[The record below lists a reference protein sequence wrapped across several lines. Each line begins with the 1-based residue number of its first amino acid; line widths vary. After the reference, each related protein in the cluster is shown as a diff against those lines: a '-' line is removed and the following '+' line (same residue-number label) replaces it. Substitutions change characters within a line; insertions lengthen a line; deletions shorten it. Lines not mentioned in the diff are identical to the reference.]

1 MTVHARW
8 PLAAIRGFHRFTAS
22 LGSANGW
29 QRIRTV
35 RPQKAVRVLG
45 GMKAKE
51 AREPDYSAIDLA
63 IYAKVLLLVKS
74 ITCHNDLARISE
86 VRAALLRFGIEPG
99 AASYVLLLQ
108 LRHSQPCPLHLALL
122 KRLANSCGVSAIQ
135 SPPLFTRHRCLASTT
150 FPLGKRDDAASKEV
164 AREAHA
170 VSNRRRGAGPVGCFS
185 RGPHRERRSQA
196 RLLTPRTRPTDP
208 TAPQGQNATPIPV
221 PHDTFCHTV
230 ALLNLSQDATSDRSR
245 CGSPSPPPPATGSP
259 PRAK

>member
-122 KRLANSCGVSAIQ
+122 KRLANSLELVRRLDGAVLTEFQLDLSNYREVFSRLTSSFFHDQSGVDEIIAWYAAAALDQAIINGEKAVGDIH
-135 SPPLFTRHRCLASTT
+135 TMRHLLRI
-150 FPLGKRDDAASKEV
+150 ASK
-164 AREAHA
+164 
-170 VSNRRRGAGPVGCFS
+170 PC
-185 RGPHRERRSQA
+185 
-196 RLLTPRTRPTDP
+196 
-208 TAPQGQNATPIPV
+208 
-221 PHDTFCHTV
+221 
-230 ALLNLSQDATSDRSR
+230 
-245 CGSPSPPPPATGSP
+245 
-259 PRAK
+259 K